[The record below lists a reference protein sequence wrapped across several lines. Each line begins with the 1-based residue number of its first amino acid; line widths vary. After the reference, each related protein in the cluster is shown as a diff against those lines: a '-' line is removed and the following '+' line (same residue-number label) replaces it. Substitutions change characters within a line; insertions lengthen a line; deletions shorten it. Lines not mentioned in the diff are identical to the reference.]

1 MARHLSTACNVSAK
15 SARVSILPI
24 TGTKGLYGA
33 SLPLT
38 IFRFGRKSA
47 RKPAPTGIWP
57 QRLR

>member
-24 TGTKGLYGA
+24 TGTKGLYGS

-38 IFRFGRKSA
+38 ISRFGRKSD
-47 RKPAPTGIWP
+47 RKPARPGSGP
-57 QRLR
+57 SG